1 MVHTCISRYKQ
12 TELEYPVSTFQDA
25 HIGGSRTIV
34 AEGPWCFSVDL
45 KDAYWYVSINKNFQ
59 QYLGFMF
66 KGQVYC
72 FVALPYGL
80 NIAPRI
86 FTLIMKDFL
95 GWASRRGMV
104 CAIYLDDLLSDGA
117 HPGYLTIMESN
128 HSGRTA
134 TERSFYQLGEVDAHT
149 FSKVCISREAVNN
162 GSPTSMPN
170 SGQCHR
176 YNSRNSQNSSGSV
189 GVPEFSIRSP
199 WKVKLCSIGSYRTE
213 VVQWLAFRLSV

>member
-1 MVHTCISRYKQ
+1 MVHMCISRYKQ

-45 KDAYWYVSINKNFQ
+45 KDTYWYVSINKNFQ

-95 GWASRRGMV
+95 GWAFRRGMV
-104 CAIYLDDLLSDGA
+104 CAIYLDDLLVMAPTQAICQSWKVII
-117 HPGYLTIMESN
+117 LE
-128 HSGRTA
+128 
-134 TERSFYQLGEVDAHT
+134 ELQQRSFYQLGEVDAHT
-149 FSKVCISREAVNN
+149 FSKVCISREAVDN

-176 YNSRNSQNSSGSV
+176 YNSRNSQNS
-189 GVPEFSIRSP
+189 
-199 WKVKLCSIGSYRTE
+199 
-213 VVQWLAFRLSV
+213 

>member
-12 TELEYPVSTFQDA
+12 TELEYPVSTFQDT

-104 CAIYLDDLLSDGA
+104 CAIYLDDLLVMAPTQAICQSWKVIILEELQQRGLFINWEKSMLI
-117 HPGYLTIMESN
+117 PSQKFVFLGRQWIMEALQVC
-128 HSGRTA
+128 RTLDNVTGTIQGTLRIA
-134 TERSFYQLGEVDAHT
+134 EAQWVSRSSLSTLLGKLNFAALVVTEL
-149 FSKVCISREAVNN
+149 K
-162 GSPTSMPN
+162 
-170 SGQCHR
+170 
-176 YNSRNSQNSSGSV
+176 
-189 GVPEFSIRSP
+189 
-199 WKVKLCSIGSYRTE
+199 
-213 VVQWLAFRLSV
+213 